1 MSFLAELRLRVHFV
15 QLLAIIVGVGVL
27 SLVVVAIAIAIEHV
41 WMCGCVDV
49 WMCGCVDVWMCGCV
63 DVWMCDATGTAMRFA
78 LSCCCDPVL
87 CHILSFSLFLSP
99 LLKFIKI

>member
-1 MSFLAELRLRVHFV
+1 LA
-15 QLLAIIVGVGVL
+15 IVGVGVL
-27 SLVVVAIAIAIEHV
+27 SLVVVAIAIAIEH
-41 WMCGCVDV
+41 V

>member
-41 WMCGCVDV
+41 WIVDT
-49 WMCGCVDVWMCGCV
+49 DV
-63 DVWMCDATGTAMRFA
+63 
-78 LSCCCDPVL
+78 
-87 CHILSFSLFLSP
+87 
-99 LLKFIKI
+99 